1 MAKTRRSPLSSRRHK
16 QYTLKSQYHSNNG
29 MLTTVW
35 GPAIWHFLHTMSFN
49 YPVEPTCEDKRHYR
63 DFVLSLKHV
72 LPCGK
77 CRKNLANNL
86 KKMPLEISDMK
97 SRDTFSK
104 WMFHFHEAVNTMLKK
119 KSGLTYADVR
129 ERYEN
134 FRARCTTPQQ
144 LPSISSSKKENTQKK
159 ELGCVEPIYGVK
171 SKCVIHIVPQDKK
184 CKTMEVDR
192 RCLAGTQS
200 NKSSKK

>member
-1 MAKTRRSPLSSRRHK
+1 MAKTKRHSSVHRK
-16 QYTLKSQYHSNNG
+16 KYTLRSQYHSNNG

-49 YPVEPTCEDKRHYR
+49 YPVEPTCEQKRQYR
-63 DFVLSLKHV
+63 DFVLSLRNV

-77 CRKNLANNL
+77 CRKNLATNL
-86 KKMPLEISDMK
+86 KKMPLEMSDMK

-134 FRARCTTPQQ
+134 FRARCITTEKPSKDETPQEAKE
-144 LPSISSSKKENTQKK
+144 KKEM
-159 ELGCVEPIYGVK
+159 GCVEPIYGVK
-171 SKCVIHIVPQDKK
+171 SKCVIHIVPQNKK
-184 CKTMEVDR
+184 CETLEVDK
-192 RCLAGTQS
+192 RCLAGTKTTS
-200 NKSSKK
+200 HK

>member
-1 MAKTRRSPLSSRRHK
+1 MAKTRRQTSIKRRK
-16 QYTLKSQYHSNNG
+16 YTLKSQYHSNNG

-49 YPVEPTCEDKRHYR
+49 YPVNPTCQDKHNYR
-63 DFVLSLKHV
+63 NFILSLKNV

-77 CRKNLANNL
+77 CRKNLATNL

-104 WMFHFHEAVNTMLKK
+104 WVYHFHETVNTMLKK
-119 KSGLTYADVR
+119 KSGLSYADVR

-134 FRARCTTPQQ
+134 FRARCVLDEKEKNQE
-144 LPSISSSKKENTQKK
+144 KKEEIKHFKNN
-159 ELGCVEPIYGVK
+159 EIGCIEPIYGVK
-171 SKCVIHIVPQDKK
+171 SKCVINIVPQEKK
-184 CKTMEVDR
+184 CDTLNIDQ
-192 RCLAGTQS
+192 RCLAGT
-200 NKSSKK
+200 KK